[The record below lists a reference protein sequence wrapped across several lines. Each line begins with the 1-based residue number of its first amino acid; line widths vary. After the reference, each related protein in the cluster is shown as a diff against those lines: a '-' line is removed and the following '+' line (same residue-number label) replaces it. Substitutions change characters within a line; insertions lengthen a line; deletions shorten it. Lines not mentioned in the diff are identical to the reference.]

1 MLSERKTSPAG
12 RFVPFSAGTRF
23 WLDRKIGWF
32 LTLIAATSLI
42 CGCAMSEEMKRIE
55 ERKHAERMRDASL
68 SPDLTGEQLFFRSCN
83 TCHPGGK
90 KGFGPSL
97 ENLPEKYANDAALKL
112 LIRQGKGIMPA
123 QPKQTMN
130 DQELDNLVD
139 YLRKLTAKE

>member
-1 MLSERKTSPAG
+1 MLSERKTSAAG
-12 RFVPFSAGTRF
+12 RLRALLKGSRGSVKNQIA
-23 WLDRKIGWF
+23 WL
-32 LTLIAATSLI
+32 LTLTAGVSLV
-42 CGCAMSEEMKRIE
+42 CGCAMSEEMKRIQ
-55 ERKHAERMRDASL
+55 ERKNAERMRDASL

-97 ENLPEKYANDAALKL
+97 EDLPEHIPDDAKLKL
-112 LIRQGKGIMPA
+112 LIRQGKGIMPG
-123 QPKQTMN
+123 QPKTTMN